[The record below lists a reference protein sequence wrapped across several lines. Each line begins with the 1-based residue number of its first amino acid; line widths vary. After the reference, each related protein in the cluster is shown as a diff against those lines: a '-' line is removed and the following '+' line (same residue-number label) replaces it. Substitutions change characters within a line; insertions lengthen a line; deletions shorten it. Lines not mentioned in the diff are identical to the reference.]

1 MRRIIRE
8 WLETEKQ
15 KERAR
20 DKEKE
25 KDRQKQRKKPVK
37 SSKMSKV
44 DQMTKKKV
52 RWKRAVWKIWGAII
66 W

>member
-1 MRRIIRE
+1 MKRIIRE

-25 KDRQKQRKKPVK
+25 TARQKERKNPLKGKRWAKLIKWRSK
-37 SSKMSKV
+37 S
-44 DQMTKKKV
+44 QELYE
-52 RWKRAVWKIWGAII
+52 GYEGQ
-66 W
+66 